1 MLTAAI
7 CWTVAEW
14 WGEMD
19 DGWIPWL
26 NLWRADKRIA
36 NDEADLC
43 TMKLMSND
51 YHRHHHYC
59 WLCCFW
65 KDRWVGTF
73 IITAVHCSCPPSS
86 PPSTFGQWCQCILPW
101 GQTPPQQ
108 EHEHRIDLAS
118 CLSEDDFD
126 YCDDEV
132 DDFEVDHMNLNW
144 WYLLGWVSPVTW
156 LAYMK
161 INF

>member
-1 MLTAAI
+1 
-7 CWTVAEW
+7 
-14 WGEMD
+14 
-19 DGWIPWL
+19 
-26 NLWRADKRIA
+26 
-36 NDEADLC
+36 
-43 TMKLMSND
+43 MKLMSND

-65 KDRWVGTF
+65 KDRWVATF

-118 CLSEDDFD
+118 CLSADDFLLCRWLWWWCWWLWSWLHESKSPSYMIGIHED
-126 YCDDEV
+126 QFLGMSRIWKESKILLLIIDNFLITE
-132 DDFEVDHMNLNW
+132 NTQLLNISDSKQSSAPKTLSW
-144 WYLLGWVSPVTW
+144 W
-156 LAYMK
+156 
-161 INF
+161 